1 MLPSLSRLTFS
12 RHSTLL
18 IRTKSMLGRL
28 KSQSQSVDVVGS
40 AGPLESALLTGNVSE
55 LSNADVSH
63 VSDGDAGPATGEP
76 APYAKKRW
84 REHVWCK

>member
-1 MLPSLSRLTFS
+1 
-12 RHSTLL
+12 
-18 IRTKSMLGRL
+18 MLGRL

-63 VSDGDAGPATGEP
+63 VSDGDAEPVSGEP
-76 APYAKKRW
+76 APCAKKIW

>member
-1 MLPSLSRLTFS
+1 
-12 RHSTLL
+12 
-18 IRTKSMLGRL
+18 MLGRL

-63 VSDGDAGPATGEP
+63 VSDGDAGPAVAGEP

>member
-1 MLPSLSRLTFS
+1 
-12 RHSTLL
+12 
-18 IRTKSMLGRL
+18 MLGRL

-55 LSNADVSH
+55 LSNADVSQ
-63 VSDGDAGPATGEP
+63 VSDPGAAGAPGAAGEP
-76 APYAKKRW
+76 PPNAKTRW